1 MIDFSGKNTIHEV
14 RGALKGALFAVA
26 REEAASQAA
35 IMLEAVTGMDELE
48 LLLRR
53 GERLDPTKL
62 AALERMARRRLSGE
76 PLQYIL
82 GEWAF
87 MGLKLIMR
95 PCALIP
101 RQDTETVAE
110 AALMLAKER
119 GFGTALDLC
128 CGTGC
133 IGISLAA
140 LGGLD
145 VTMSDISGEC
155 VALARENAAMHGIS
169 AQFAEGDLFSALSGA
184 RFDLIVCNPPYIP
197 SGDIESLQREVKNE
211 PRRALDGGEDGLDFY
226 RRISGEYQRH
236 LNPGGALL
244 LEIGFDQAE
253 AVRGM
258 FGGSRVIKDLGGND
272 RCVIAG

>member
-1 MIDFSGKNTIHEV
+1 MRRKRIAAINGGLHLIMIEFSGENTIHEV
-14 RGALKGALFAVA
+14 RSALKGALFAA
-26 REEAASQAA
+26 AQEEAAGQAA

-53 GERLDPTKL
+53 GERLDPIKL
-62 AALERMARRRLSGE
+62 AELKRMTRRRLSGE

-82 GEWAF
+82 GEWEF

-110 AALMLAKER
+110 AALALAKER
-119 GFGTALDLC
+119 GFRTALDLC

-155 VALARENAAMHGIS
+155 VALARENAAKHGIS

-211 PRRALDGGEDGLDFY
+211 PRR
-226 RRISGEYQRH
+226 
-236 LNPGGALL
+236 
-244 LEIGFDQAE
+244 
-253 AVRGM
+253 RG
-258 FGGSRVIKDLGGND
+258 
-272 RCVIAG
+272 

>member
-1 MIDFSGKNTIHEV
+1 MNCCSG
-14 RGALKGALFAVA
+14 
-26 REEAASQAA
+26 AA
-35 IMLEAVTGMDELE
+35 
-48 LLLRR
+48 
-53 GERLDPTKL
+53 ERLDPIKL
-62 AALERMARRRLSGE
+62 AELKRMTRRRLSGE

-82 GEWAF
+82 GEWEF

-110 AALMLAKER
+110 AALALAKER
-119 GFGTALDLC
+119 GFRTALDLC

-155 VALARENAAMHGIS
+155 VALARENAAKHGIS

-211 PRRALDGGEDGLDFY
+211 PRRALDGGKDGLDFY
-226 RRISGEYQRH
+226 RRISVQYQRH

-258 FGGSRVIKDLGGND
+258 FGGARVVKDLGGND
-272 RCVIAG
+272 RCVIAGSLSEI